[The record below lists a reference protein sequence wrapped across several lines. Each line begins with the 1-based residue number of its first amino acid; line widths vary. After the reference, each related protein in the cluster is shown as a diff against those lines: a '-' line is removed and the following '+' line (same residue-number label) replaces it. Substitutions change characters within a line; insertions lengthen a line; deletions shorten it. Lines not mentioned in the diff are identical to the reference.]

1 MPHFNQLI
9 IYVMQNLVYAELT
22 HSLTFE
28 MMEDKE
34 LLIIND
40 NGIFIITRESH
51 ADTYP
56 ELEFEEVC
64 QEAIRDYGISEIN
77 GRLVSDYSSF

>member
-1 MPHFNQLI
+1 
-9 IYVMQNLVYAELT
+9 MQNLVYAELT

-34 LLIIND
+34 LLIIKD

>member
-1 MPHFNQLI
+1 
-9 IYVMQNLVYAELT
+9 MQNLVYAELT

-51 ADTYP
+51 AHTYP

-64 QEAIRDYGISEIN
+64 QEAIWDYGISEVN